1 MKRFIFLLLAVVML
15 LSLTACGDNKTN
27 GSMTEPTAR
36 PSMSPMVSPDVS
48 DGMVN
53 DTDGIIGNAARRMSA
68 RPRPSARIRDFFLI
82 SGENSVIMYPTS
94 GGYST
99 GVGQFLYTGDR

>member
-53 DTDGIIGNAARRMSA
+53 DTIGNADEPNSTANMGGGTANVGATPSVSA
-68 RPRPSARIRDFFLI
+68 NP
-82 SGENSVIMYPTS
+82 
-94 GGYST
+94 
-99 GVGQFLYTGDR
+99 

>member
-1 MKRFIFLLLAVVML
+1 MKRFIFLLLAIVML

-53 DTDGIIGNAARRMSA
+53 DTDGIIGNADEPNSTANMGGGTANVGATPSVSA
-68 RPRPSARIRDFFLI
+68 NP
-82 SGENSVIMYPTS
+82 
-94 GGYST
+94 
-99 GVGQFLYTGDR
+99 

>member
-15 LSLTACGDNKTN
+15 LSLAACGDNKTN
-27 GSMTEPTAR
+27 GSMTEPTAS

-53 DTDGIIGNAARRMSA
+53 DTDGIIGNADEPNSTANMGGGTANVGATPSVSA
-68 RPRPSARIRDFFLI
+68 NP
-82 SGENSVIMYPTS
+82 
-94 GGYST
+94 
-99 GVGQFLYTGDR
+99 